1 MKEYKVA
8 TTSFEAVIKS
18 SETPMVPCQ
27 DHGNLPPSLW
37 GGAADRPVLINQK
50 GDFKTRQDLEKI
62 DETQP
67 YYDLIMGG
75 YRKLVSYAQVGLEA
89 IEELEVWQNDP
100 DHTASYH
107 VEFIPHAEKGR
118 VYSPVLDEDEVIEVH
133 ERDFM
138 GRTVNFL
145 VPHEEIDPVGNDDA
159 TYVAYVT
166 FSSATYRAVI
176 HQRDL

>member
-1 MKEYKVA
+1 MKEYRVA
-8 TTSFEAVIKS
+8 TDTFETLIKS
-18 SETPMVPCQ
+18 SETPMVPCR
-27 DHGNLPPSLW
+27 DHGSLPPVLW
-37 GGAADRPVLINQK
+37 GGAADSPVLVDQH
-50 GDFKTRQDLEKI
+50 GDFKTRGDLEDI
-62 DETQP
+62 YETQP
-67 YYDLIMGG
+67 YYDLIFGG
-75 YRKLVSYAQVGLEA
+75 YRTLVSFAQVGLEA

-133 ERDFM
+133 NRDFM
-138 GRTVNFL
+138 GRTVKFL
-145 VPHEEIDPVGNDDA
+145 VPHEEIDPQGNDDG

-166 FSSATYRAVI
+166 FNNATYRAVI